1 MSTDHPRRTTAP
13 RVVVAP
19 HPPSLEHP
27 DAWAYLG
34 RSDVEVEADIQT
46 FGYDDLVFPADQVL
60 VLQGNQRYARR
71 GILVALSDDADAAAP
86 RREDVV
92 GFASYTMPLNDST
105 HLLDATVTVRP
116 GHDDGAVHDALLAAV
131 ERVAAEAGRRTVG
144 LATDHA
150 PEPPPGP
157 GAIEAPT
164 GSGRVPAQD
173 PTVLAATRAG
183 FTLGQVERYSVLTLP
198 VETELLE
205 RLHAGAAAVA
215 GDEYRVHVWDN
226 HVPPE
231 WLGQVAYLQQ
241 RMSTD
246 IPHGDLEV
254 SEERWD
260 AERYQA
266 LIDEQHARGNVF
278 RMAVA
283 EHVASGTLA
292 GFTIIVGPATG
303 LFAFQEDT
311 LVLSEHRGRRLGM
324 LLKAANLLAL
334 QADRP
339 GMTRLH
345 TWNAE
350 ENGPM
355 LDINVALGFR
365 GAGVCAL
372 WEKPI
377 APPTAPLPTQ

>member
-1 MSTDHPRRTTAP
+1 MTSGP
-13 RVVVAP
+13 RVVRAP
-19 HPPSLEHP
+19 HPPHLDHP
-27 DAWAYLG
+27 DAWAYKG
-34 RSDVEVEADIQT
+34 RADVEVEAELAT
-46 FGYDDLVFPADQVL
+46 FGHDDLVFPADQIL
-60 VLQGNQRYARR
+60 VIQGNQRYARR
-71 GILVALSDDADAAAP
+71 AVLVAVDPAATADPP
-86 RREDVV
+86 RPRDVV
-92 GFASYTMPLNDST
+92 GFASYAMPLTDNT
-105 HLLDATVTVRP
+105 HLLDATLTVRP
-116 GHDDGAVHDALLAAV
+116 GRKDGAVHDALLAAV
-131 ERVAAEAGRRTVG
+131 ERDAAEAGRRTVG

-164 GSGRVPAQD
+164 GSGRVPADD
-173 PTVLAATRAG
+173 PTVRAALRAG
-183 FTLGQVERYSVLTLP
+183 FTLRQVERYSVLTLP
-198 VETELLE
+198 VDTGLLG
-205 RLHAGAAAVA
+205 RLHAEAAEHA
-215 GDEYRVHVWDN
+215 GDEYRTHVWDDV
-226 HVPPE
+226 VPDE
-231 WLGQVAYLQQ
+231 WIDQVAHLQQ

-254 SEERWD
+254 SEEAWD
-260 AERYQA
+260 AERYRS

-283 EHVASGTLA
+283 EHVPSGTLA
-292 GFTIIVGPATG
+292 GFTIVVGPATDQ
-303 LFAFQEDT
+303 FAFQEDT

-324 LLKAANLLAL
+324 LMKAANLLAL

-339 GMTRLH
+339 GMTRIH

-372 WEKPI
+372 WEKPL
-377 APPTAPLPTQ
+377 ASSGG